1 MCSPE
6 RVLSIQFPPTLLAVS
21 PPFPLPFP
29 AALPPYPL
37 PAPHTPTPFPLGK
50 RSARPIRPRSI
61 RYGGS
66 ALGGIWA
73 GGGGLLSAGRA
84 VRAVQVATRGRKR
97 PACPS
102 FTFGAA
108 HPHPHSPTPPYLAV
122 PPHVR
127 CAALRSIGGLPP
139 PLPLRTDGAG
149 FAAPVLGACRPLRPR
164 CVGGCCPPHPP
175 HDAAGVAAA
184 LARLPRF
191 APAQGG
197 REKPCRPCWCQSAA
211 AWQGFPS
218 AALVAAAG
226 AVGGSAA
233 GAGLPLPVMAAGCF
247 LSDVGHRILIP
258 MLDIG
263 SEPAFFHIAGILF
276 SGILF

>member
-1 MCSPE
+1 M
-6 RVLSIQFPPTLLAVS
+6 LSGAGLKHTVPAHAASGVAPLPPPLPRRSAPAPPTGTPHPNL
-21 PPFPLPFP
+21 
-29 AALPPYPL
+29 LPPPK
-37 PAPHTPTPFPLGK
+37 K

-66 ALGGIWA
+66 ALGDIWA

-108 HPHPHSPTPPYLAV
+108 HPHPHSPTPPFLAV

-149 FAAPVLGACRPLRPR
+149 FAAPVI
-164 CVGGCCPPHPP
+164 
-175 HDAAGVAAA
+175 AAGVAAA
-184 LARLPRF
+184 LARLPPVC
-191 APAQGG
+191 PAQGG
-197 REKPCRPCWCQSAA
+197 REQP
-211 AWQGFPS
+211 
-218 AALVAAAG
+218 AALAPVIVRQLGKGSLRLLCCCCRCCWRQRCRGRAAG
-226 AVGGSAA
+226 SDRMC
-233 GAGLPLPVMAAGCF
+233 PVPDPTGCV
-247 LSDVGHRILIP
+247 LSDVGHRIASQRFSTSLVYFS
-258 MLDIG
+258 LVYF
-263 SEPAFFHIAGILF
+263 SESVQNRCYTVHLV
-276 SGILF
+276 L